1 MTHQSLISIINWKN
15 VTPVI
20 TRTLEFLSQ
29 PYPKQV
35 KDFLN
40 WYEQMAGKSLPL
52 NQLQPWII
60 QGIPK
65 MKTVT
70 TLLNNEITK
79 VDQRLQQLFTS
90 SQDLS
95 IKTQQSQFYYEA
107 LRDLSDLT
115 IDFIGCREELG
126 NWYLGLLRKL
136 THLKPVQNNI
146 AYFEDVCLRTRK
158 QRLSY

>member
-1 MTHQSLISIINWKN
+1 MAQQSLISIINWQN
-15 VTPVI
+15 ITPTI
-20 TRTLEFLSQ
+20 TKTLDFLSQ

-35 KDFLN
+35 NDFLN

-52 NQLQPWII
+52 PQLQSWIV

-65 MKTVT
+65 MVT

-95 IKTQQSQFYYEA
+95 IKTKESQFYYES
-107 LRDLSDLT
+107 LRNLSDLM
-115 IDFIGCREELG
+115 IDFVGCREELG
-126 NWYLGLLRKL
+126 TWYLGLLRKL
-136 THLKPVQNNI
+136 INLKPVQNNI
-146 AYFEDVCLRTRK
+146 AYFEDICLRTRK